1 MHFVS
6 LYDIMITHIFEV
18 EIMEKQIAKKL
29 PPPRKIE
36 LSTFEI
42 NLSFEV
48 AL

>member
-29 PPPRKIE
+29 PPRKIE